1 MSRSL
6 FKKLVIAM
14 ILLPLLLFTA
24 SIAFIYSKQDAI
36 VQELLSKLNADF
48 KGEIKISDSHISPFA
63 NFPYVSVDL
72 DHLQVFEDKSQQLP
86 PVVNVNDV
94 YLGFNVFAILSGNTE
109 IKSIKLKDGFIHV
122 IQDTLGGLNLLKA
135 FETQHPVESAEEE
148 FHLDIQSIELINI
161 DITKYNASNKMTVET
176 FVNKAKSKFKTS
188 PEHVIVSLDSKFIV
202 NVIQGT
208 DTSFFKHKHVE
219 LKTQLDYDTQKEL
232 LSIVPS
238 NFDLEQVKFD
248 FQGSIDFTNGLYLD
262 LLIKGNKPNFDLLIA
277 VAPEELVPTL
287 KKYGNKGKIDF
298 VASLKGQL
306 QENKMPEIAA
316 RFSCEDAYIENFK
329 TGKKLDQLNFKA
341 TFSSKAS
348 GKPEDMAF
356 SLTDF
361 SSRPEAGVFKGHLKI
376 KNFESPEIDTK
387 IISDFDLD
395 FLSKFLSIEGLENL
409 KGNVKLTMN
418 FRDIID
424 LNQPEKAIEKF
435 NESYFT
441 ELDVRNL
448 SFKSND
454 YQVPIENLNIN
465 ATLEGH
471 KASIKQFDLKVG
483 KSDLSIKGY
492 IDDLPAILHHSK
504 NPVEAHLEIK
514 SKWLDVLELTKVDS
528 VKNSGIDEQIENLSL
543 KFSFKSS
550 ARAFTE
556 SPNLPVGEF
565 FIDELY
571 AKMKHYPH
579 VLHDFHADVLID
591 SSHFKVI
598 DFSGVID
605 KSDFHFNGKLYNYN
619 LWFMDLPK
627 GDTKLDFDLNSKHFY
642 LKDVFA
648 YKGENFVPE
657 DYRNE
662 ELIGLKLHGSVDLHY
677 KDSLHSTDL
686 YLERFQ
692 TQLKQHQCHVENF
705 KGRVHLEQKQL
716 SLDNFSGQL
725 GKSDFKVS
733 LNYFLGD
740 NRTIQ
745 NVKNFFSL
753 QSSTLDFD
761 ELFSYSPPP
770 AGTLSPQDHEK
781 GFNIYELPFSDMAFS
796 LDIKHLNY
804 HRYLINNMS
813 GKLRTTPNHY
823 LYVDTL
829 MFSAAE
835 GNVNLKGYFNGSNKD
850 KIYFKPDL
858 KLKNINLDKLLF
870 KFENF
875 GQDHL
880 VSENLHG
887 KLTGRI
893 TGNLRMHRD
902 LVPIINESELHMDI
916 EVSEGKL
923 EKYAPLEALAEYFM
937 DKNVSKVLF
946 DTLKNHLD
954 INKGVM
960 SFPFMTINSSLGFIE
975 VAGKQDMDLNME
987 YYIKIPAKLIGS
999 VVKQKL
1005 FGSNR
1010 NENQDPEKEDEI
1022 VYKDDSKKI
1031 KYINLKLTGNSE
1043 KYQISLVKNKK
1054 D

>member
-1 MSRSL
+1 M
-6 FKKLVIAM
+6 
-14 ILLPLLLFTA
+14 
-24 SIAFIYSKQDAI
+24 
-36 VQELLSKLNADF
+36 
-48 KGEIKISDSHISPFA
+48 
-63 NFPYVSVDL
+63 
-72 DHLQVFEDKSQQLP
+72 
-86 PVVNVNDV
+86 
-94 YLGFNVFAILSGNTE
+94 
-109 IKSIKLKDGFIHV
+109 
-122 IQDTLGGLNLLKA
+122 
-135 FETQHPVESAEEE
+135 
-148 FHLDIQSIELINI
+148 
-161 DITKYNASNKMTVET
+161 
-176 FVNKAKSKFKTS
+176 
-188 PEHVIVSLDSKFIV
+188 
-202 NVIQGT
+202 
-208 DTSFFKHKHVE
+208 
-219 LKTQLDYDTQKEL
+219 
-232 LSIVPS
+232 PS

-248 FQGSIDFTNGLYLD
+248 FQGSIDFTKGLYLD
-262 LLIKGNKPNFDLLIA
+262 LLVKGNKPNFDLLIA
-277 VAPEELVPTL
+277 VAPEELTPTL
-287 KKYGNKGKIDF
+287 KKYINKGKIDF

-316 RFSCEDAYIENFK
+316 SFSCEDAYIENFK

-341 TFSSKAS
+341 VFSSKAS

-356 SLTDF
+356 FLTDF

-376 KNFESPEIDTK
+376 RNFASPEIDTK

-409 KGNVKLTMN
+409 SGKVKLTMN

-441 ELDVRNL
+441 ELEVRNL
-448 SFKSND
+448 SFKSSD
-454 YQVPIENLNIN
+454 YGVPIEKLNIT

-471 KASIKQFDLKVG
+471 KASIKQFDLKLG
-483 KSDLSIKGY
+483 QSDLSIKGY
-492 IDDLPAILHHSK
+492 VDDLPAILHHSK
-504 NPVEAHLEIK
+504 NPVEAQLEIK
-514 SKWLDVLELTKVDS
+514 SKWLNVLELTKVDS
-528 VKNSGIDEQIENLSL
+528 VNNSGFDEQIENLSL
-543 KFSFKSS
+543 KLSFKSS
-550 ARAFTE
+550 ARAFSE

-591 SSHFKVI
+591 STHFKVI

-605 KSDFHFNGKLYNYN
+605 KSDFYFNGKLYNYN
-619 LWFMDLPK
+619 LWFMDK
-627 GDTKLDFDLNSKHFY
+627 AQGDTKLDFDLSSKHLY

-657 DYRNE
+657 DYRSE
-662 ELIGLKLHGSVDLHY
+662 ELIALKLHGNVQLHY
-677 KDSLHSTDL
+677 NDSLHSADL
-686 YLERFQ
+686 YLERFH
-692 TQLKQHQCHVENF
+692 TQLKQHKCNV
-705 KGRVHLEQKQL
+705 KKLSGRVHLEQNQL
-716 SLDNFSGQL
+716 SVENLSGQL
-725 GKSDFKVS
+725 GNSDFKTS
-733 LNYFLGD
+733 LKYFLGND
-740 NRTIQ
+740 KNTQKVR
-745 NVKNFFSL
+745 NFFEL
-753 QSSTLDFD
+753 QSSALDFD

-770 AGTLSPQDHEK
+770 AGTISPQEHEK
-781 GFNIYELPFSDMAFS
+781 GFNIYELPFSDMDF
-796 LDIKHLNY
+796 LLNIKHLNY
-804 HRYLINNMS
+804 HRYLIKNMS
-813 GKLRTTPNHY
+813 GKLRTTQNHY

-835 GNVNLKGYFNGSNKD
+835 GDISMKGYFNGSNKD

-960 SFPFMTINSSLGFIE
+960 SFPFMTINSSLGFID

-987 YYIKIPAKLIGS
+987 YYIKIPLKLVGG

-1005 FGSNR
+1005 FGSEQT
-1010 NENQDPEKEDEI
+1010 ENKDPEKEDDI
-1022 VYKDDSKKI
+1022 VYKDSSKKI
-1031 KYINLKLTGNSE
+1031 KYINLRLKGNAE
-1043 KYQISLVKNKK
+1043 KYEITLVKNKK
-1054 D
+1054 E